1 VWKTILSSFMTRPFY
16 VRSSGDSIA
25 EDFTDDLFIEVTFNF
40 IIICTFFLISRKPK
54 FKSETVKGSVFGF
67 LHESCTND
75 SFFNFWS
82 ISSDDIENDF
92 LPDFLYHVVVA
103 KGSKIN
109 FEFGTFG
116 VYFVFPLWF
125 NTMSKHVN
133 RIDLINVLLVILET
147 KSQKKNVSLFQ
158 KISILLTVWN
168 TYFYRHRGLR
178 KPMSVES
185 YSMLDG
191 KWSYYR
197 TMRPFS
203 LTSPIRPCP
212 HFFAISFRRTRYFP
226 RWSIWVLCIIEVL
239 FLRPCHQ

>member
-1 VWKTILSSFMTRPFY
+1 MTRPFY
-16 VRSSGDSIA
+16 VSSSGDSIA

-40 IIICTFFLISRKPK
+40 IIICTFFLISGKPK
-54 FKSETVKGSVFGF
+54 FKSETVKGSVFSF

-82 ISSDDIENDF
+82 ISSDDIENDL

-103 KGSKIN
+103 EGSKIN

-147 KSQKKNVSLFQ
+147 KSQKKNVSFS
-158 KISILLTVWN
+158 KNIN
-168 TYFYRHRGLR
+168 FTYCLKH
-178 KPMSVES
+178 
-185 YSMLDG
+185 
-191 KWSYYR
+191 
-197 TMRPFS
+197 
-203 LTSPIRPCP
+203 
-212 HFFAISFRRTRYFP
+212 
-226 RWSIWVLCIIEVL
+226 L
-239 FLRPCHQ
+239 FLSS